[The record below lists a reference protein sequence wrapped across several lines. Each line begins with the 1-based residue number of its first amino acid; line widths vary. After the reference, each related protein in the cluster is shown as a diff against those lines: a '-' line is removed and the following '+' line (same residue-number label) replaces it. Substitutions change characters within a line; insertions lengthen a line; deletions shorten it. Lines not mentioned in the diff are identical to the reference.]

1 MHEPRSDYWWLL
13 VETATDT
20 QALSKLLFNAQH
32 RMTVAAVFAGT
43 DEVLGHE
50 EVASRASVS
59 RSVAHKELGVLV
71 RIGALDRLAALRQVG
86 YQRAA
91 SPFWAFLEDL
101 AKRT

>member
-1 MHEPRSDYWWLL
+1 
-13 VETATDT
+13 VKTVTDT

-32 RMTVAAVFAGT
+32 RVAVALVFAAS

-50 EVASRASVS
+50 EVADRAKIS

-71 RIGALDRLAALRQVG
+71 RIGALDRLEATRQVS

-91 SPFWAFLEDL
+91 SPFWAFVADL
-101 AKRT
+101 AART